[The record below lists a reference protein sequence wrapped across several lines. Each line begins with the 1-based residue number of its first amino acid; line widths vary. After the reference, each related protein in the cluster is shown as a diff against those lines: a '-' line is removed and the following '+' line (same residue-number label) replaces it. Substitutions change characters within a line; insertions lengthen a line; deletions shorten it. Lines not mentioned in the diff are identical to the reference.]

1 MPSKMDGSMM
11 KLKMIDTSGGHYGIV
26 LETKMRK
33 DSDLLFVENVPED
46 VPVLFLED
54 ARGELCSF

>member
-1 MPSKMDGSMM
+1 MM

-26 LETKMRK
+26 LETRMNPE
-33 DSDLLFVENVPED
+33 SGLLFVENVPED
-46 VPVLFLED
+46 VPVLLLED